1 MNPKP
6 ILLGH
11 WPGKRWKQARA
22 VFSGSGVSPTLQ
34 AEMGGHGNN
43 YVYVIEDIEG
53 GMLRHSAD
61 RQGLQQE
68 RKEKRAED

>member
-43 YVYVIEDIEG
+43 YVYVIEEQGSRQEEIEG
-53 GMLRHSAD
+53 ESY
-61 RQGLQQE
+61 
-68 RKEKRAED
+68 EK